1 MTVIEA
7 DAVRERPRTPAPAPR
22 PQRAAG
28 AGADGLFLL
37 PAVLFVAVTVVY
49 PLVYSVLQAFQDVGL
64 REVIRG
70 GADWVGLANFADQF
84 GRPEFWQ
91 ALWLSL
97 VYTVGTVALSY
108 AGGLALALLFLR
120 EFPGR
125 NLMRALLLLAW
136 ILPTVVGA
144 NLWRWMLDGSY
155 GLLNAALRGLGLIEG
170 DVFWLGQ
177 PGSALF
183 SVVLATAWSFAPFA
197 MILLVAGLQSV
208 PAVLYE
214 AARIDGASAW
224 QQFRHIT
231 LPALRP
237 VSITV
242 MLLIFIFAF
251 KTFDTIYLMTRGG
264 PGGATLTLPL
274 YAFQEAFEF
283 RRYDTA
289 AVATTV
295 MLVVP
300 LVLSIF
306 YFRSLRR
313 EEAA

>member
-1 MTVIEA
+1 MT
-7 DAVRERPRTPAPAPR
+7 AVLERTRTPSSARRRPRR
-22 PQRAAG
+22 RAG
-28 AGADGLFLL
+28 TRADQLFLL
-37 PAVLFVAVTVVY
+37 PAVAFVAATVVY
-49 PLVYSVLQAFQDVGL
+49 PLVYNVLQAFQDVGL
-64 REVIRG
+64 REVVGG
-70 GADWVGLANFADQF
+70 GAEWVGLANFADQF

-97 VYTVGTVALSY
+97 AYTVGTVVLTY
-108 AGGLALALLFLR
+108 VGGLALAMLFVR
-120 EFPGR
+120 RFAGR
-125 NLMRALLLLAW
+125 NVMRALLMLAW

-144 NLWRWMLDGSY
+144 NVWRWLLDGSY
-155 GLLNAALRGLGLIEG
+155 GLLNAVLRGLGLVEG

-177 PGSALF
+177 PGPALV
-183 SVVLATAWSFAPFA
+183 SVIAATAWSFAPFA
-197 MILLVAGLQSV
+197 MILLVAGLQGV
-208 PAVLYE
+208 PAMLYE

-224 QQFRHIT
+224 QQFRHVT

-237 VSITV
+237 VSVTV

-295 MLVVP
+295 MLLVP
-300 LVLSIF
+300 LVLSVF

>member
-1 MTVIEA
+1 MT
-7 DAVRERPRTPAPAPR
+7 AVLERARPSTPAGRRPRR
-22 PQRAAG
+22 RG
-28 AGADGLFLL
+28 GNGGHYLFLL

-49 PLVYSVLQAFQDVGL
+49 PLAYNVVQSFQDVGL
-64 REVIRG
+64 KEVING
-70 GADWVGLANFADQF
+70 GADWVGFENFADQF
-84 GRPEFWQ
+84 GRGEFWQ

-97 VYTVGTVALSY
+97 AYTVGTVVLTY
-108 AGGLALALLFLR
+108 FGGLGLALLF
-120 EFPGR
+120 FHPFAGR
-125 NLMRALLLLAW
+125 NVMRALLMLAW

-144 NLWRWMLDGSY
+144 NIWRWLLDGSY
-155 GLLNAALRGLGLIEG
+155 GLLNAALRGVGLIDG

-177 PGSALF
+177 PGPALV
-183 SVVLATAWSFAPFA
+183 SVVLATAWSFSPFA

-208 PAVLYE
+208 PDVLYE

-224 QQFRHIT
+224 QQFRNIT
-231 LPALRP
+231 LPVLRP
-237 VSITV
+237 VSFTV

-251 KTFDTIYLMTRGG
+251 KTFDTIYLMTGGG

-295 MLVVP
+295 MLIVP

-313 EEAA
+313 EETA

>member
-1 MTVIEA
+1 RGADRAAGRASADDQRHPRRRRRPHRAGRDRRGARDVMTVIEA

-37 PAVLFVAVTVVY
+37 PAVRFVAVTVVY

-155 GLLNAALRGLGLIEG
+155 GLLHAALPGHGVELRAVRDDPAGRRAAERAGGAVRGSPHRRRVGL
-170 DVFWLGQ
+170 
-177 PGSALF
+177 A
-183 SVVLATAWSFAPFA
+183 A
-197 MILLVAGLQSV
+197 V
-208 PAVLYE
+208 PAHH
-214 AARIDGASAW
+214 AARAPARQHHRDAVDLHLRL
-224 QQFRHIT
+224 QDLRHH
-231 LPALRP
+231 LPDDQGRP
-237 VSITV
+237 G
-242 MLLIFIFAF
+242 
-251 KTFDTIYLMTRGG
+251 RGD
-264 PGGATLTLPL
+264 A
-274 YAFQEAFEF
+274 
-283 RRYDTA
+283 
-289 AVATTV
+289 
-295 MLVVP
+295 
-300 LVLSIF
+300 
-306 YFRSLRR
+306 
-313 EEAA
+313 

>member
-1 MTVIEA
+1 MT
-7 DAVRERPRTPAPAPR
+7 AVLERTRTPAPAGRRPR
-22 PQRAAG
+22 RRG
-28 AGADGLFLL
+28 GSGADYLFLL

-49 PLVYSVLQAFQDVGL
+49 PLAYNVLQAFQDVGL
-64 REVIRG
+64 KEVING
-70 GADWVGLANFADQF
+70 GADWVGFENFADQF
-84 GRPEFWQ
+84 GREGFWQ
-91 ALWLSL
+91 ALLLSL
-97 VYTVGTVALSY
+97 AYTVGTVALTY
-108 AGGLALALLFLR
+108 AGGLGLALLFVHP
-120 EFPGR
+120 FAGR
-125 NLMRALLLLAW
+125 NVMRALLMLAW

-144 NLWRWMLDGSY
+144 NVWRWLLDGSY
-155 GLLNAALRGLGLIEG
+155 GLLNATLRGLGLVSG

-177 PGSALF
+177 PGPALV
-183 SVVLATAWSFAPFA
+183 SVVVATAWSFAPFA

-208 PAVLYE
+208 PGALYE
-214 AARIDGASAW
+214 AARIDGANPW
-224 QQFRHIT
+224 QQFRHVT
-231 LPALRP
+231 LPVLRP
-237 VSITV
+237 VSVTV

-295 MLVVP
+295 MLLVP
-300 LVLSIF
+300 LVLSVF

-313 EEAA
+313 EDTA

>member
-1 MTVIEA
+1 MT
-7 DAVRERPRTPAPAPR
+7 AVLERTRTSAPAGRPPR
-22 PQRAAG
+22 RRG
-28 AGADGLFLL
+28 GNGGNYLFLL

-49 PLVYSVLQAFQDVGL
+49 PLIYNILQGFQDVGL
-64 REVIRG
+64 KEVING
-70 GADWVGLANFADQF
+70 GADWVGFENFADQF
-84 GRPEFWQ
+84 GRGEFWQ

-97 VYTVGTVALSY
+97 AYTVGTVVLTY
-108 AGGLALALLFLR
+108 VGGLGLALLFLR
-120 EFPGR
+120 EFAGR
-125 NLMRALLLLAW
+125 NVMRALLMLAW

-144 NLWRWMLDGSY
+144 NVWRWLLDGSY
-155 GLLNAALRGLGLIEG
+155 GLLNSTLRGLGLIEG

-177 PGSALF
+177 PGPALV
-183 SVVLATAWSFAPFA
+183 SVIVATAWSFAPFA

-208 PAVLYE
+208 PAMLYE
-214 AARIDGASAW
+214 AARIDGANAW
-224 QQFRHIT
+224 QQFRHVT
-231 LPALRP
+231 LPVLRP
-237 VSITV
+237 VSVTV

-295 MLVVP
+295 MLLVP

-313 EEAA
+313 EETA